1 MDGTRGVLYLG
12 GGVDPA
18 TGERT
23 GERLVQPAHHLTTH
37 GVIVGMTGSGKTGL
51 GVILLEEALLA
62 GIPVLVLD
70 PKGDMGNLMLTFPG
84 FRPDD
89 FRPWID
95 PAEARRKGMDVDA
108 LAASTAATWREG
120 LASWDIGP
128 ERVRRLRDAA
138 DVTLY
143 TPGSSS
149 GVPLDLLGSLRA
161 PPSGADPESV
171 REEIEGFV
179 SSLLTLADVDA
190 DPLSGPEHILLC
202 NVIEDAWGRGRD
214 LELADLIRL
223 VQDPPFRKLGVFSLD
238 EFVPRDARRALA
250 LRLNAL
256 LASPSFAAWL
266 QGRPLDM
273 DALVRGPDG
282 RPGASILY
290 LAHLSDVE
298 RQFVVTL
305 LLTRLVTWM
314 RSQPGTSDL
323 RLLVYMDEMFG
334 FAPPTARPP
343 SKKPIL
349 TLFKQARAHGVGM
362 VVATQN
368 PVDLDYKIIS
378 NAGTW
383 MLGRLQTE
391 RDKARVLEGLRSA
404 SGAVDV
410 VAVDTLLSSLGK
422 RQFVRRTTRSAEPDV
437 FTTRW
442 AMSYLRGGLTRDEVA
457 RLMAEKGGAAGEAAE
472 EAAPGPSGREGTGG
486 AGAAKEGEG
495 AGGGEP
501 YAAAPAVEPI
511 RPEAPLADD
520 ESPLPPDVPS
530 SVPVHVLDP
539 AAPWAD
545 RVGASSPGRRLEPA
559 LVARMSLTFDDR
571 WAELDHTEEWEI
583 VFAPLEER
591 LDPAA
596 ALTVD
601 YDDRDFRPE
610 APEDARYV
618 LSDAPLTDASFWRD
632 AERTLKEHAHR
643 HRAMTLWRNR
653 ELKLY
658 SRPGEERKAFA
669 ERCRRTASD
678 GADEDAAAL
687 RERYEKRA
695 DRLRDALEDAE
706 RRVRELEVDL
716 SARRQQELVAGAG
729 QVLSMFLRGR
739 ARASGLSGAASR
751 RSMTRRAEERLHTA
765 RERERDREEELR
777 ELEEELL
784 EDLRRIV
791 AAWAEKADAVEEMEV
806 GLEKGDIHVDEVA
819 LLWIPRGASP

>member
-1 MDGTRGVLYLG
+1 
-12 GGVDPA
+12 
-18 TGERT
+18 
-23 GERLVQPAHHLTTH
+23 
-37 GVIVGMTGSGKTGL
+37 
-51 GVILLEEALLA
+51 
-62 GIPVLVLD
+62 
-70 PKGDMGNLMLTFPG
+70 
-84 FRPDD
+84 
-89 FRPWID
+89 
-95 PAEARRKGMDVDA
+95 
-108 LAASTAATWREG
+108 
-120 LASWDIGP
+120 
-128 ERVRRLRDAA
+128 
-138 DVTLY
+138 
-143 TPGSSS
+143 
-149 GVPLDLLGSLRA
+149 
-161 PPSGADPESV
+161 
-171 REEIEGFV
+171 
-179 SSLLTLADVDA
+179 
-190 DPLSGPEHILLC
+190 
-202 NVIEDAWGRGRD
+202 
-214 LELADLIRL
+214 
-223 VQDPPFRKLGVFSLD
+223 
-238 EFVPRDARRALA
+238 
-250 LRLNAL
+250 
-256 LASPSFAAWL
+256 
-266 QGRPLDM
+266 
-273 DALVRGPDG
+273 VRGPDG
-282 RPGASILY
+282 RPGASLLD

-362 VVATQN
+362 VVSTQN

-410 VAVDTLLSSLGK
+410 AAVDTLLSSLGK

-457 RLMAEKGGAAGEAAE
+457 RLMAERSGAGEEAAE
-472 EAAPGPSGREGTGG
+472 EEAPGPSGWEG
-486 AGAAKEGEG
+486 AGAPGEGEG

-501 YAAAPAVEPI
+501 HAAAPTTEPP

-530 SVPVHVLDP
+530 SVPTHVLDP

-545 RVGASSPGRRLEPA
+545 RVEASASGRRLEPA

-571 WAELDHTEEWEI
+571 WAELDHTEEWEA
-583 VFAPLEER
+583 VFVPLEER
-591 LDPAA
+591 LDPDD
-596 ALTVD
+596 ALVVD
-601 YDDRDFRPE
+601 YDDRDFRAE

-618 LSDAPLTDASFWRD
+618 LSDARLSDASFWRD
-632 AERTLKEHAHR
+632 AARTLKEHAHR
-643 HRAMTLWRNR
+643 HRAMTLWRNP

-658 SRPGEERKAFA
+658 SRPGEEREAFA
-669 ERCRRTASD
+669 ERCRRAASD
-678 GADEDAAAL
+678 GADDEAAAL

-716 SARRQQELVAGAG
+716 SARKQQELVAGAG

-739 ARASGLSGAASR
+739 ARASALSGAASR

-784 EDLRRIV
+784 EDLRAIV
-791 AAWAEKADAVEEMEV
+791 GAWAEKADAVEEMEV